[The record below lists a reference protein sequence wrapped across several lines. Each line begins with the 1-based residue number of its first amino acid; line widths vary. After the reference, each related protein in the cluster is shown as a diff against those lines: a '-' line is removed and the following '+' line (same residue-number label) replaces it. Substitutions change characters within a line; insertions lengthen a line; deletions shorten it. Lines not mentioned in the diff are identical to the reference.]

1 MFIIKKNYYLYIEN
15 TQAVDF
21 NRYKKNNKICFIY
34 RNNNLQEDLLKLNNF
49 RKKCN
54 NKGFKLYIAND
65 QNLATKC
72 GANGLYLSSYNKK
85 RYFTKKFDLIGSAH
99 NFKEIHEKEKQGCLT
114 IILSRLFKTDYKNKS
129 GFFGNIKFNLI
140 TKKYKTKIIPL
151 GGINSFNLL
160 KLNLVFSD
168 GLGLLSA
175 VKKKPVI
182 ANRLF

>member
-85 RYFTKKFDLIGSAH
+85 RYFTMHHVVKHKIGRASC
-99 NFKEIHEKEKQGCLT
+99 FT
-114 IILSRLFKTDYKNKS
+114 T
-129 GFFGNIKFNLI
+129 
-140 TKKYKTKIIPL
+140 
-151 GGINSFNLL
+151 
-160 KLNLVFSD
+160 
-168 GLGLLSA
+168 
-175 VKKKPVI
+175 
-182 ANRLF
+182 